1 MPYTLKEIQDAFEK
15 FDTNP
20 KDGKLSKKELIAIL
34 TRPGGRNSFTEMWAE
49 EFIERCDFDGDGKL
63 SIDEL
68 ARAMEETSSMGR
80 DGSTAAMVF
89 MEGMKFQAGDAVPAG
104 TKFIGG
110 FYIKEDQST
119 VIVKD
124 EFTDMT
130 KADAMAKLTGWVK
143 DNPETHIGEMTYYF
157 MAGWSGTLYEA
168 TGVTTHPIQSGNRPP
183 KWPPGTVLTGY
194 RGLGYRAVAVD
205 KVGFKFG
212 EDLWDRYVM
221 LGGDG
226 FFGRS

>member
-1 MPYTLKEIQDAFEK
+1 
-15 FDTNP
+15 
-20 KDGKLSKKELIAIL
+20 
-34 TRPGGRNSFTEMWAE
+34 
-49 EFIERCDFDGDGKL
+49 
-63 SIDEL
+63 
-68 ARAMEETSSMGR
+68 MGR
-80 DGSTAAMVF
+80 DGSTAAMN

-104 TKFIGG
+104 TKYIGG

-143 DNPETHIGEMTYYF
+143 DNPETHIGESSTYYF

-168 TGVTTHPIQSGNRPP
+168 TGVTTHPIRVRPP
-183 KWPPGTVLTGY
+183 ATKVATGHGFDGLQ
-194 RGLGYRAVAVD
+194 GLGHRAVAVD

-212 EDLWDRYVM
+212 EDLWDRQA
-221 LGGDG
+221 
-226 FFGRS
+226 

>member
-34 TRPGGRNSFTEMWAE
+34 TRPGGGHSFTERWAE

-104 TKFIGG
+104 TKYIGG

-168 TGVTTHPIQSGNRPP
+168 TGVSSTGDPKSPF

-194 RGLGYRAVAVD
+194 RALGYRAVAVD
-205 KVGFKFG
+205 KDRFKFG
-212 EDLWDRYVM
+212 EDLWHRYLV
-221 LGGDG
+221 LGGDE